1 MGSGKTQSESV
12 FDSNMLFPA
21 DFTVWEVEKVTQ
33 NQFLT
38 QICCFQLISLVGK
51 WKN

>member
-1 MGSGKTQSESV
+1 MGSGKTESDSV
-12 FDSNMLFPA
+12 LDSNMLLFPA

-38 QICCFQLISLVGK
+38 QI
-51 WKN
+51 